1 MKKQESYNILCNGRV
16 IYKDLSEEDLMDT
29 MDDLSQQY
37 YETGVPK
44 PEDIMV
50 HWLLRRCGGSWGGA
64 VALGKVS
71 VVS

>member
-1 MKKQESYNILCNGRV
+1 MKKQELFDILCNGRV

-44 PEDIMV
+44 PDE
-50 HWLLRRCGGSWGGA
+50 L
-64 VALGKVS
+64 
-71 VVS
+71 VVECKSIEVE